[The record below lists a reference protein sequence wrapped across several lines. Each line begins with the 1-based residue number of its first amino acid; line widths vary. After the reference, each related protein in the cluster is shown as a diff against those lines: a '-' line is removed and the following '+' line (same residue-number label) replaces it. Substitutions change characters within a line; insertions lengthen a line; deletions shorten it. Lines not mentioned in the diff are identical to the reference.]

1 MEFIV
6 IAVILFVGNMVLNKL
21 KVISDKLDKL
31 ENMIA
36 VKNTYSSV
44 NDIDLPFS
52 EPEHYRREDIDF
64 SKYLGGEDNE

>member
-6 IAVILFVGNMVLNKL
+6 IAVILFVGNIILNKL
-21 KVISDKLDKL
+21 KLISEKLDKL

-52 EPEHYRREDIDF
+52 EPEHYRRDDIDF
-64 SKYLGGEDNE
+64 TQYIGGEDNE